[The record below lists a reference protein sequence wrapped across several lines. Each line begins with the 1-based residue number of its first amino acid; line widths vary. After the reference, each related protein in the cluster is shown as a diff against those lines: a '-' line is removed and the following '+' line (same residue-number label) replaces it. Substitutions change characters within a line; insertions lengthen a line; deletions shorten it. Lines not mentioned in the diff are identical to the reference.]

1 MRLCILHPY
10 YDPNDPSVNIDDLM
24 NYPKSYLTQ
33 HDCDVHFIKKE
44 TLEESLR
51 ALVQKNFDV
60 FINLCDGSTNPDD
73 DSPGIKVTE
82 ILESLGVAFTG
93 ADSNFYEPTRVQ
105 MKRVC
110 RSKNVKTPGYVFAA
124 SKEQAQKALKLSF
137 PMIVKPPNG
146 YGSVGIT
153 QASRVETPEAL
164 NQQIDQMLSIYG
176 AVLIEEFIEGRE
188 ITVLVSENPDDRTKP
203 IVYTPLEFVLP
214 EGETF
219 LHYDL
224 KWSNEA
230 DVGYEFIEEP
240 KLAKRLQDAAR
251 KLFLGLNGV
260 GYARCDTRVTEKGEV
275 YILEINPNCGMFF
288 PEADPGCSDYI
299 LQHSPHGV
307 HGFLEGMIRAA
318 LQHQQARVAVIS

>member
-10 YDPNDPSVNIDDLM
+10 YDPNDPSVNIDDLV
-24 NYPKSYLTQ
+24 NYPKSYLN
-33 HDCDVHFIKKE
+33 HHHCEVHFLKKE
-44 TLEESLR
+44 TLESSLTS
-51 ALVQKNFDV
+51 LVQKGFDV

-73 DSPGIKVTE
+73 DSPGIKVIE
-82 ILESLGVAFTG
+82 ILEQFGAAFTG
-93 ADSNFYEPTRVQ
+93 ANSSFYEPTRVQ

-153 QASRVETPEAL
+153 QASRVETPEAF
-164 NQQIDQMLSIYG
+164 NIQIETMLTTYG

-188 ITVLVSENPDDRTKP
+188 ITVLVSENPDDSAQP
-203 IVYTPLEFVLP
+203 VVYKPLEFVLP

-224 KWSNEA
+224 KWSTDA
-230 DVGYEFIEEP
+230 DVDYEFIEEP
-240 KLAKRLQDAAR
+240 KLVKRLQDATR

-275 YILEINPNCGMFF
+275 YVLEINPNCGMFF
-288 PEADPGCSDYI
+288 PASDPGCSDYI
-299 LQHSPHGV
+299 LQHSPHGIE
-307 HGFLEGMIRAA
+307 GFLEHMIQAA
-318 LQHQQARVAVIS
+318 LKHQQARVAVIS